1 MHEIS
6 VNNKLYQA
14 IDGFITGAQIKAM
27 ANIPLNDIVVF
38 QIAGSKSGIEINDND
53 FVDLGRIRA
62 ESFISRKF

>member
-6 VNNKLYQA
+6 VNNKLYPA
-14 IDGFITGAQIKAM
+14 IDGFITGAQIKEM

-62 ESFISRKF
+62 ESFISRKS